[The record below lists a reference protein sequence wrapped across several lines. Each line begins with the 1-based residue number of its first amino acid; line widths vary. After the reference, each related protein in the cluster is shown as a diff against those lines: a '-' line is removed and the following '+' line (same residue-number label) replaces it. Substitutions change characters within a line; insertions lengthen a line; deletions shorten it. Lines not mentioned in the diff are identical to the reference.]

1 MRRLF
6 DRETGTT
13 FMFAM
18 SHGTSAVTVLEGME
32 KTREMVGHAVREGAN
47 VVFLNRGYAVQL
59 ADIFKQNNN
68 AALALKVSA
77 SAPMS
82 TRPHQE
88 VTTSSVEEALRLG
101 ADSVVAL
108 IPIAPDNEPEVISWV
123 GKLGED
129 CMKFGMP
136 FIAEAEYPAS
146 YGQRK
151 PLFEMTVE
159 YLKRIARLCEELGA
173 DIVKSNWTGSADS
186 FREIVKSVQVPV
198 IVAGGSKESEKDL
211 LTKVAEAME
220 AGAKGCSVGRNIFQ
234 HDNPAGMVRAISLVV
249 RRKAIVDEA
258 LKELQKT
265 SNRSAQIP
273 G

>member
-1 MRRLF
+1 MNPGKQMRMRRLM

-13 FMFAM
+13 FMFAI
-18 SHGTSAVTVLEGME
+18 SHGTSAVTVLEGTE
-32 KTREMVGHAVREGAN
+32 RTREMVGHAVREGAN

-59 ADIFKQNNN
+59 ADVFKENNN

-88 VTTSSVEEALRLG
+88 VVTSSVEEALRLG
-101 ADSVVAL
+101 ADAIVAL
-108 IPIAPDNEPEVISWV
+108 IPMAPDNEPEVISWV

-151 PLFEMTVE
+151 PSFEMTVD
-159 YLKRIARLCEELGA
+159 YLKRSARLCEELGA
-173 DIVKSNWTGSADS
+173 DIVKSNWTGTSES
-186 FREIVKSVQVPV
+186 FREIVKCVQAPV
-198 IVAGGSKESEKDL
+198 IVAGGSKESEREL
-211 LTKVAEAME
+211 LTKIAEAIE
-220 AGAKGCSVGRNIFQ
+220 IGAKGCSVGRNIFQ
-234 HDNPAGMVRAISLVV
+234 HNNPAGMVRAISLVV
-249 RRKAIVDEA
+249 RGKATVDEA
-258 LKELQKT
+258 LKELQKH
-265 SNRSAQIP
+265 
-273 G
+273 